1 VIIDTVHCTELGCA
15 CPGNRWWTGWI
26 GPAEIHLVPIDDL
39 RPHHSEACPCDP
51 SIEMRVAGD
60 GYASWRV
67 SHNSFDRRELTE
79 QALHKENRGA

>member
-1 VIIDTVHCTELGCA
+1 
-15 CPGNRWWTGWI
+15 
-26 GPAEIHLVPIDDL
+26 
-39 RPHHSEACPCDP
+39 
-51 SIEMRVAGD
+51 MRVAGD